1 MGVIVRRLA
10 FMSLLISALAL
21 AVAGCGGGS
30 SSSSSSSGSSTSSTA
45 AAADTGS
52 ESEGGGEAETTA
64 SPESGN
70 AGEIKT
76 VWQKPRGEEN
86 KIGYELLKASE
97 TRYLAK
103 SLASAFELPNTLTI
117 KGVNGFGGGPFYN
130 PEDNSITL
138 PYEFAAVVLGVIAQS
153 QPEESEYEW
162 GEAVGAV
169 DSFILAHEF
178 GHALI
183 HNFELPVLGREE
195 DAADGI
201 ATALLLLASEGSV
214 YAADAAEF
222 WINFSGRQNPPQLAE
237 YADSHSFDRQRADN
251 ILCWIGG
258 AEEELLVAFVENEV
272 LPESRAVSCPGEWEL
287 LRRSVEQVLEPHLQ
301 HPLNLQPGIGAEVE
315 REEAEKKRSPPPKAR
330 RRPSGLVPGR
340 EGFTD
345 G

>member
-1 MGVIVRRLA
+1 MIVRRLVLL
-10 FMSLLISALAL
+10 SLLISVLAL
-21 AVAGCGGGS
+21 PSPAAVAARAPPRAAARPTRLPTPVR
-30 SSSSSSSGSSTSSTA
+30 SSGEVETHRPHVRL
-45 AAADTGS
+45 
-52 ESEGGGEAETTA
+52 GG
-64 SPESGN
+64 
-70 AGEIKT
+70 AGEIKA

-86 KIGYELLKASE
+86 KVGYELLKASE

-138 PYEFAAVVLGVIAQS
+138 PYEFATVVLGVVAQS
-153 QPEESEYEW
+153 EPEESQYEW

-169 DSFILAHEF
+169 DSFILADEF

-222 WINFSGRQNPPQLAE
+222 WLNFSGRQPAELAE
-237 YADSHSFDRQRADN
+237 YADNHSFDRQRADN

-287 LRRSVEQVLEPHLQ
+287 LRRSVEQVMEPHLQ

-315 REEAEKKRSPPPKAR
+315 REEAEEEKKSAA
-330 RRPSGLVPGR
+330 
-340 EGFTD
+340 EG
-345 G
+345 

>member
-1 MGVIVRRLA
+1 VIVRRLA
-10 FMSLLISALAL
+10 LVSLLISALAL

-30 SSSSSSSGSSTSSTA
+30 SSSSSSSSSTSSTDS
-45 AAADTGS
+45 AADTGS
-52 ESEGGGEAETTA
+52 GSGGESETTA
-64 SPESGN
+64 DSSSSEGT
-70 AGEIKT
+70 GEIKA

-86 KIGYELLKASE
+86 KVGYELLKASE

-103 SLASAFELPNTLTI
+103 SLAAAFELPSTLTI

-138 PYEFAAVVLGVIAQS
+138 PYEFTTVVLGVIAQAD
-153 QPEESEYEW
+153 PEESEYEW

-178 GHALI
+178 AHALI

-195 DAADGI
+195 DAADGV

-222 WINFSGRQNPPQLAE
+222 WLNFSGRQDPPQLAE
-237 YADSHSFDRQRADN
+237 YADNHSFDRQRADN

-287 LRRSVEQVLEPHLQ
+287 LRHSVEQVMEPHLQ
-301 HPLNLQPGIGAEVE
+301 HPLNLQPGIGAETE
-315 REEAEKKRSPPPKAR
+315 REEAEEEEKSAA
-330 RRPSGLVPGR
+330 
-340 EGFTD
+340 EG
-345 G
+345 

>member
-10 FMSLLISALAL
+10 LMSLLISALAL
-21 AVAGCGGGS
+21 AVAGCGG
-30 SSSSSSSGSSTSSTA
+30 SSSSSSGSSSTDSA
-45 AAADTGS
+45 AQTGS
-52 ESEGGGEAETTA
+52 ESSGEAETTA
-64 SPESGN
+64 GSSSSGG
-70 AGEIKT
+70 AGEIKA

-117 KGVNGFGGGPFYN
+117 KGVNGFGDGPFYN

-138 PYEFAAVVLGVIAQS
+138 PYEFATVVLGVVAQS
-153 QPEESEYEW
+153 DPEESEYEW

-183 HNFELPVLGREE
+183 HEFELPVLGREE

-222 WINFSGRQNPPQLAE
+222 WIDFSGRQNPPRLAE
-237 YADSHSFDRQRADN
+237 YADNHSFDRQRADN

-258 AEEELLVAFVENEV
+258 AEEELLVAFVENEI

-287 LRRSVEQVLEPHLQ
+287 LRRSVEQVMEPHLQ
-301 HPLNLQPGIGAEVE
+301 HPLNLQPGIGAEAE
-315 REEAEKKRSPPPKAR
+315 REEAEEEKKSAA
-330 RRPSGLVPGR
+330 
-340 EGFTD
+340 EG
-345 G
+345 

>member
-1 MGVIVRRLA
+1 MGVIVRRLVLMA
-10 FMSLLISALAL
+10 LFIAALAL

-30 SSSSSSSGSSTSSTA
+30 SSSSSGGSTSSTDSA
-45 AAADTGS
+45 AETGS
-52 ESEGGGEAETTA
+52 GSSGETDTTA
-64 SPESGN
+64 DSSGSDEPSQP
-70 AGEIKT
+70 AGTGEIKA

-138 PYEFAAVVLGVIAQS
+138 PYEFTTVVLGVVAQS
-153 QPEESEYEW
+153 DPEESQYEM

-201 ATALLLLASEGSV
+201 ATALLLLAGEGSV

-222 WINFSGRQNPPQLAE
+222 WLNFSGRQNPPALAE
-237 YADSHSFDRQRADN
+237 YADNHSFDRQRADN

-258 AEEELLVAFVENEV
+258 SDEELLVAFVENEV

-287 LRRSVEQVLEPHLQ
+287 LRRSVEQVMEPHLN
-301 HPLNLQPGIGAEVE
+301 HPLNLQPGIGAETE
-315 REEAEKKRSPPPKAR
+315 REEAEEEKKSAA
-330 RRPSGLVPGR
+330 
-340 EGFTD
+340 EG
-345 G
+345 

>member
-1 MGVIVRRLA
+1 MAL
-10 FMSLLISALAL
+10 FISALAL

-30 SSSSSSSGSSTSSTA
+30 SSSSSGSTSSTDS
-45 AAADTGS
+45 AADTGS
-52 ESEGGGEAETTA
+52 GSGGDSETTA
-64 SPESGN
+64 DSSSSEGTG
-70 AGEIKT
+70 AIKA

-86 KIGYELLKASE
+86 KVGYELLKASE

-138 PYEFAAVVLGVIAQS
+138 PYEFTTVVLGVIAQS
-153 QPEESEYEW
+153 DPEESQYEW

-178 GHALI
+178 AHALI

-237 YADSHSFDRQRADN
+237 YADNHSFDRQRADN

-287 LRRSVEQVLEPHLQ
+287 LRRSVEQVMEPHLQ
-301 HPLNLQPGIGAEVE
+301 HPLDLQPGIGAETE
-315 REEAEKKRSPPPKAR
+315 REEAEEEKKSAA
-330 RRPSGLVPGR
+330 
-340 EGFTD
+340 EG
-345 G
+345 

>member
-1 MGVIVRRLA
+1 
-10 FMSLLISALAL
+10 MSLLIGALAL

-30 SSSSSSSGSSTSSTA
+30 SSSSSGSTSSTA
-45 AAADTGS
+45 SAADTGS
-52 ESEGGGEAETTA
+52 ESSGGTETTA
-64 SPESGN
+64 DSSSSEGT
-70 AGEIKT
+70 GELKA

-86 KIGYELLKASE
+86 KVGYELLKASE

-130 PEDNSITL
+130 PGDNSITL
-138 PYEFAAVVLGVIAQS
+138 PYEFTTVVLGVIAQS
-153 QPEESEYEW
+153 DPEESQYEW

-178 GHALI
+178 AHALI

-195 DAADGI
+195 DAADGV

-222 WINFSGRQNPPQLAE
+222 WLNFSGRQDPPQLAE
-237 YADSHSFDRQRADN
+237 YADNHSFDRQRADN

-287 LRRSVEQVLEPHLQ
+287 LRRSVEQVMEPHLE
-301 HPLNLQPGIGAEVE
+301 HPLDLQPGIGAETE
-315 REEAEKKRSPPPKAR
+315 REEAEEEKKSAA
-330 RRPSGLVPGR
+330 
-340 EGFTD
+340 EG
-345 G
+345 

>member
-1 MGVIVRRLA
+1 MAL
-10 FMSLLISALAL
+10 FISALAL
-21 AVAGCGGGS
+21 AAAGCGGGS
-30 SSSSSSSGSSTSSTA
+30 SSSSSSTSTSSTDS
-45 AAADTGS
+45 AADTGS
-52 ESEGGGEAETTA
+52 GSSGGAETTVDSSSSEGTGA
-64 SPESGN
+64 
-70 AGEIKT
+70 IKA

-86 KIGYELLKASE
+86 KVGYELLKASE

-138 PYEFAAVVLGVIAQS
+138 PYEFTTVVLGVIAQAD
-153 QPEESEYEW
+153 PEESQYEW

-178 GHALI
+178 AHALI

-195 DAADGI
+195 DAADGV

-222 WINFSGRQNPPQLAE
+222 WLSFSGRQNPPRLAE
-237 YADSHSFDRQRADN
+237 YADNHSFDRQRADN

-287 LRRSVEQVLEPHLQ
+287 LRRSVEQVMEPHLQ
-301 HPLNLQPGIGAEVE
+301 HPLNLQPGIGAEAE
-315 REEAEKKRSPPPKAR
+315 REEAEEEKKSAA
-330 RRPSGLVPGR
+330 
-340 EGFTD
+340 EG
-345 G
+345 

>member
-1 MGVIVRRLA
+1 
-10 FMSLLISALAL
+10 MSLLISALAL

-30 SSSSSSSGSSTSSTA
+30 SSSSSNSSTSSTNS
-45 AAADTGS
+45 AADTGS
-52 ESEGGGEAETTA
+52 GSSGGTETTA
-64 SPESGN
+64 DSSSSEGT
-70 AGEIKT
+70 GEIRA

-86 KIGYELLKASE
+86 KVGYELLKASE

-138 PYEFAAVVLGVIAQS
+138 PYEFTTVVLGVIAQAD
-153 QPEESEYEW
+153 PEESQYES

-178 GHALI
+178 AHALI

-195 DAADGI
+195 DAADGV

-222 WINFSGRQNPPQLAE
+222 WLNFSGRQNPPQLAE
-237 YADSHSFDRQRADN
+237 YADNHSFDRQRADN

-287 LRRSVEQVLEPHLQ
+287 LRRSVEQVMEPHLQ
-301 HPLNLQPGIGAEVE
+301 HPLNLQPGIGAEAE
-315 REEAEKKRSPPPKAR
+315 REKAEEEKKSAA
-330 RRPSGLVPGR
+330 
-340 EGFTD
+340 EG
-345 G
+345 

>member
-1 MGVIVRRLA
+1 
-10 FMSLLISALAL
+10 MSLLISALAV

-30 SSSSSSSGSSTSSTA
+30 SSSSSGSTSSTA

-52 ESEGGGEAETTA
+52 GSGGGGETTA
-64 SPESGN
+64 DSSSGGT
-70 AGEIKT
+70 GEIKAT
-76 VWQKPRGEEN
+76 WQKPRGEEN
-86 KIGYELLKASE
+86 KVGYELLKASE

-138 PYEFAAVVLGVIAQS
+138 PYEFTTVVLGVIAQAD
-153 QPEESEYEW
+153 PEESEYEW

-178 GHALI
+178 AHALI

-195 DAADGI
+195 DAADGV
-201 ATALLLLASEGSV
+201 ATALLLLAGEGSV

-222 WINFSGRQNPPQLAE
+222 WLNFSGRQDPPQLAE
-237 YADSHSFDRQRADN
+237 YADNHSFDRQRADN

-287 LRRSVEQVLEPHLQ
+287 LRRSVEQVMEPHLQ
-301 HPLNLQPGIGAEVE
+301 HPLNLQPGIGAESE
-315 REEAEKKRSPPPKAR
+315 REEAEEEKKSAA
-330 RRPSGLVPGR
+330 
-340 EGFTD
+340 EG
-345 G
+345 

>member
-1 MGVIVRRLA
+1 
-10 FMSLLISALAL
+10 MSLLISALAL

-30 SSSSSSSGSSTSSTA
+30 SSSSSSSSTRSTDS
-45 AAADTGS
+45 AADTGS
-52 ESEGGGEAETTA
+52 GSSGGTETTA
-64 SPESGN
+64 DSSSSEGT
-70 AGEIKT
+70 GEIKT
-76 VWQKPRGEEN
+76 VWQKPRGKEN
-86 KIGYELLKASE
+86 QIGYELLKASE

-103 SLASAFELPNTLTI
+103 SLASAFELPDTLTI

-138 PYEFAAVVLGVIAQS
+138 PYEFATVVLGVVAQS
-153 QPEESEYEW
+153 EPEESEYEW

-222 WINFSGRQNPPQLAE
+222 WINFSGRQDPPQLAE
-237 YADSHSFDRQRADN
+237 YADNHSFDRQRADN

-287 LRRSVEQVLEPHLQ
+287 LRRSVEQVMEPHLE
-301 HPLNLQPGIGAEVE
+301 HPLNLQPGIGAETE
-315 REEAEKKRSPPPKAR
+315 REEAEEEKKSAA
-330 RRPSGLVPGR
+330 
-340 EGFTD
+340 EG
-345 G
+345 

>member
-1 MGVIVRRLA
+1 
-10 FMSLLISALAL
+10 MSLLISALAV
-21 AVAGCGGGS
+21 AVVGCGGGSSPS
-30 SSSSSSSGSSTSSTA
+30 SSSSSSSTSSTA
-45 AAADTGS
+45 SAAETGS
-52 ESEGGGEAETTA
+52 GSSGETETTA
-64 SPESGN
+64 DSSSSGT
-70 AGEIKT
+70 GEIKA

-86 KIGYELLKASE
+86 KVGYELLKASE

-138 PYEFAAVVLGVIAQS
+138 PYEFTTVVLGVIAQAD
-153 QPEESEYEW
+153 PEESQYEW

-178 GHALI
+178 AHALI

-195 DAADGI
+195 DAADGV

-222 WINFSGRQNPPQLAE
+222 WLNFSGRQNPPQLAE
-237 YADSHSFDRQRADN
+237 YADNHSFDRQRADN

-287 LRRSVEQVLEPHLQ
+287 LRRSVEQVMEPHLE
-301 HPLNLQPGIGAEVE
+301 HPLNLQPGIGAETE
-315 REEAEKKRSPPPKAR
+315 REEAEEEKKSAA
-330 RRPSGLVPGR
+330 
-340 EGFTD
+340 EG
-345 G
+345 

>member
-10 FMSLLISALAL
+10 LVSLLISALAL

-30 SSSSSSSGSSTSSTA
+30 SSSSSSGSSTSATA

-52 ESEGGGEAETTA
+52 ESGGETETTA
-64 SPESGN
+64 DSPESGDT
-70 AGEIKT
+70 GEIKT

-86 KIGYELLKASE
+86 KVGYELLKASE

-138 PYEFAAVVLGVIAQS
+138 PYEFTTVVLGVIAQS
-153 QPEESEYEW
+153 DPEASQYEW

-178 GHALI
+178 AHALI

-195 DAADGI
+195 DAADGV

-222 WINFSGRQNPPQLAE
+222 WLNFSGRQNPPKLAE
-237 YADSHSFDRQRADN
+237 YADNHSFDRQRADN

-287 LRRSVEQVLEPHLQ
+287 LRRSVEQVMEPHLE

-315 REEAEKKRSPPPKAR
+315 REEAEEEKKSAA
-330 RRPSGLVPGR
+330 
-340 EGFTD
+340 EG
-345 G
+345 

>member
-1 MGVIVRRLA
+1 
-10 FMSLLISALAL
+10 MSLLISALAL

-30 SSSSSSSGSSTSSTA
+30 SSSSGSSTSSTA

-52 ESEGGGEAETTA
+52 ESSGGTETTA
-64 SPESGN
+64 ASPSAEGT
-70 AGEIKT
+70 GEIKA

-138 PYEFAAVVLGVIAQS
+138 PYEFTAVVLGVVAQS
-153 QPEESEYEW
+153 DPEESEYEW

-222 WINFSGRQNPPQLAE
+222 WINFSGRQNPPKLAE
-237 YADSHSFDRQRADN
+237 YADNHSFDRQRADN

-287 LRRSVEQVLEPHLQ
+287 LRRSVEQVLEPHLE
-301 HPLNLQPGIGAEVE
+301 HPLNLQPGIGAEAE
-315 REEAEKKRSPPPKAR
+315 REEAENEKKSA
-330 RRPSGLVPGR
+330 G
-340 EGFTD
+340 EG
-345 G
+345 

>member
-1 MGVIVRRLA
+1 
-10 FMSLLISALAL
+10 MSLLISALAL

-30 SSSSSSSGSSTSSTA
+30 SSTSSSSSSSTSSTDS
-45 AAADTGS
+45 AADTGS
-52 ESEGGGEAETTA
+52 EPGGETETTA
-64 SPESGN
+64 DSPRAGG

-86 KIGYELLKASE
+86 QIGYELLKASE

-138 PYEFAAVVLGVIAQS
+138 PYEFATVVLGVIAQS
-153 QPEESEYEW
+153 DPEESEYEW

-222 WINFSGRQNPPQLAE
+222 WINFSGRQNPPRLAE
-237 YADSHSFDRQRADN
+237 YADNHSFDRQRADN

-287 LRRSVEQVLEPHLQ
+287 LRRSVEQVLEPHLE
-301 HPLNLQPGIGAEVE
+301 HPLDLQPGIGAETE
-315 REEAEKKRSPPPKAR
+315 REEAEEEKKPAS
-330 RRPSGLVPGR
+330 
-340 EGFTD
+340 EG
-345 G
+345 

>member
-1 MGVIVRRLA
+1 
-10 FMSLLISALAL
+10 MSLFISALAL

-30 SSSSSSSGSSTSSTA
+30 SSSSSSSSSSTSSTA
-45 AAADTGS
+45 SAAETGS
-52 ESEGGGEAETTA
+52 GSSGETETTA
-64 SPESGN
+64 DSSSSEGT
-70 AGEIKT
+70 GEIKA

-86 KIGYELLKASE
+86 KVGYELLKASE

-103 SLASAFELPNTLTI
+103 SLASAFELPSTLTI

-138 PYEFAAVVLGVIAQS
+138 PYEFTTVVLGVIAQS
-153 QPEESEYEW
+153 DPEESQYEW

-178 GHALI
+178 AHALI

-195 DAADGI
+195 DAADGV

-222 WINFSGRQNPPQLAE
+222 WLNFSGRQDPPQLAE
-237 YADSHSFDRQRADN
+237 YADNHSFDRQRADN

-287 LRRSVEQVLEPHLQ
+287 LRRSVEQVMEPHLE
-301 HPLNLQPGIGAEVE
+301 HPLNLQPGIGAEAE
-315 REEAEKKRSPPPKAR
+315 REEAEEEKKSAA
-330 RRPSGLVPGR
+330 
-340 EGFTD
+340 EG
-345 G
+345 

>member
-1 MGVIVRRLA
+1 VIVRHTVLV
-10 FMSLLISALAL
+10 SLLIGALAL

-30 SSSSSSSGSSTSSTA
+30 SSSSSSSTSSTA
-45 AAADTGS
+45 SAADTGS
-52 ESEGGGEAETTA
+52 ESSGGTETTA
-64 SPESGN
+64 DSSSSEG
-70 AGEIKT
+70 AGEIKA

-86 KIGYELLKASE
+86 KVGYELLKASE

-138 PYEFAAVVLGVIAQS
+138 PYEFTTVVLGVIAQS
-153 QPEESEYEW
+153 DPEESQYEW

-178 GHALI
+178 AHALI

-195 DAADGI
+195 DAADGV

-222 WINFSGRQNPPQLAE
+222 WLNFSGRQDPPQLAE
-237 YADSHSFDRQRADN
+237 YADNHSFDRQRADN

-287 LRRSVEQVLEPHLQ
+287 LRRSVEQVMEPHLE
-301 HPLNLQPGIGAEVE
+301 HPLNLQPGIGAETE
-315 REEAEKKRSPPPKAR
+315 REEAEEEKKSAT
-330 RRPSGLVPGR
+330 
-340 EGFTD
+340 EG
-345 G
+345 

>member
-1 MGVIVRRLA
+1 
-10 FMSLLISALAL
+10 MSLLISALAL

-30 SSSSSSSGSSTSSTA
+30 SSTSSSSSSSTSSTDS
-45 AAADTGS
+45 AADTGS
-52 ESEGGGEAETTA
+52 QSSGGTETTA
-64 SPESGN
+64 DSSSSG
-70 AGEIKT
+70 ATGEIKA

-86 KIGYELLKASE
+86 QVGYELLKASE

-138 PYEFAAVVLGVIAQS
+138 PYEFATVVLGVIAQAD
-153 QPEESEYEW
+153 PEESQYEW

-178 GHALI
+178 AHALI

-195 DAADGI
+195 DAADGV

-222 WINFSGRQNPPQLAE
+222 WLNFSGRQNPPQLAE
-237 YADSHSFDRQRADN
+237 YADNHSFDRQRADN

-287 LRRSVEQVLEPHLQ
+287 LRRSVEQVMEPHLE

-315 REEAEKKRSPPPKAR
+315 REEAEEEKKSAA
-330 RRPSGLVPGR
+330 
-340 EGFTD
+340 EG
-345 G
+345 